1 MIAVQFSKY
10 CNFSHR
16 RQTSQAPSGPTLTES
31 YGFTRSQQQQRQ
43 TILFVKLKKGLQ
55 EQNKLK

>member
-10 CNFSHR
+10 CSYSHR

-31 YGFTRSQQQQRQ
+31 YSFTTSQQQQRQ
-43 TILFVKLKKGLQ
+43 TILFAKLKNSLQ